1 MNIGHIENG
10 IVLDHITAGNGMN
23 IYNVLKL
30 GELDCTVA
38 LIKNADSP
46 KMGKKDIIKI
56 STHLDIDLDVL
67 GYLDPGITVNVIHEG
82 EVVERKKLAL
92 PERVVGVIKCKNP
105 RCITSVEREIVH
117 EFKLTDPAKKVYR
130 CIYCEQAANR
140 R

>member
-1 MNIGHIENG
+1 MNVGQIKDG

-56 STHLDIDLDVL
+56 GTLLDLDLDVL
-67 GYLDPGITVNVIHEG
+67 GYLDPGITVNIVRNG
-82 EVVERKKLAL
+82 SVAERRKLEL

-117 EFKLTDPAKKVYR
+117 EFKLTDREKKVYR
-130 CIYCEQAANR
+130 CIYCEAMKN
-140 R
+140 